1 MTYKVLIV
9 DDEPVNLRTLSRLLR
24 ANYDVVTAESGD
36 EALKLLQQHNVAL
49 LISDQR
55 MPGMTGIELMKNTVA
70 LRPQMVKILL
80 TGYTDVDAL
89 IESIN
94 CGLVYRYLTK
104 PWNNDD
110 LKLTVAQALA
120 HYEAAKSK
128 HLLEME
134 NARLQIR
141 LGQISELALEGLEET
156 RVPPPEVSV
165 HFGERLMHEPGT
177 NDSVLEFTIQF
188 ALVGP
193 QISECR
199 AAQERRQ
206 HLMMTRSVV
215 LHP

>member
-1 MTYKVLIV
+1 MTYKILIV

-55 MPGMTGIELMKNTVA
+55 MPGMTGIELMKSTVA

-110 LKLTVAQALA
+110 LKLTIVRALA
-120 HYEAAKSK
+120 VPGARCRRSSALDHPSMPAKQRLRRTANADQRAQWSARDSAASS
-128 HLLEME
+128 
-134 NARLQIR
+134 ARSPAR
-141 LGQISELALEGLEET
+141 
-156 RVPPPEVSV
+156 
-165 HFGERLMHEPGT
+165 
-177 NDSVLEFTIQF
+177 
-188 ALVGP
+188 
-193 QISECR
+193 
-199 AAQERRQ
+199 
-206 HLMMTRSVV
+206 
-215 LHP
+215 

>member
-1 MTYKVLIV
+1 MTYKILIV

-24 ANYDVVTAESGD
+24 SNYDVVTAESGD
-36 EALKLLQQHNVAL
+36 EALIVLHQHNVAL

-110 LKLTVAQALA
+110 LKLTVARALE
-120 HYEAAKSK
+120 HYEATKSG

-134 NARLQIR
+134 NKRLRIR
-141 LGQISELALEGLEET
+141 LSQISELALEGIEET
-156 RVPPPEVSV
+156 RVRPPEVGA
-165 HFGERLMHEPGT
+165 HFVERLAGRLIDEQ
-177 NDSVLEFTIQF
+177 NASDSV
-188 ALVGP
+188 A
-193 QISECR
+193 
-199 AAQERRQ
+199 
-206 HLMMTRSVV
+206 
-215 LHP
+215 

>member
-1 MTYKVLIV
+1 MFL
-9 DDEPVNLRTLSRLLR
+9 PVNLRTLSRLLR
-24 ANYDVVTAESGD
+24 ANYEVVTAESGD

-55 MPGMTGIELMKNTVA
+55 MPGMTGIELMKNTMA

-110 LKLTVAQALA
+110 LKLTVARALEY
-120 HYEAAKSK
+120 YEAAKSK

-134 NARLQIR
+134 NARLRIR
-141 LGQISELALEGLEET
+141 LGQIGELALEGVEET
-156 RVPPPEVSV
+156 RVPPPGVSV
-165 HFGERLMHEPGT
+165 HFVERLAERLIPEPST
-177 NDSVLEFTIQF
+177 NDSV
-188 ALVGP
+188 A
-193 QISECR
+193 
-199 AAQERRQ
+199 
-206 HLMMTRSVV
+206 
-215 LHP
+215 

>member
-1 MTYKVLIV
+1 M
-9 DDEPVNLRTLSRLLR
+9 
-24 ANYDVVTAESGD
+24 TAESGD

-110 LKLTVAQALA
+110 LKLTIVRALE
-120 HYEAAKSK
+120 HYEAAKSR

-134 NARLQIR
+134 NARLRIR
-141 LGQISELALEGLEET
+141 LGQIGELALEGVEET
-156 RVPPPEVSV
+156 RAPPPEVGA
-165 HFGERLMHEPGT
+165 HFVERLAE
-177 NDSVLEFTIQF
+177 
-188 ALVGP
+188 A
-193 QISECR
+193 
-199 AAQERRQ
+199 
-206 HLMMTRSVV
+206 
-215 LHP
+215 